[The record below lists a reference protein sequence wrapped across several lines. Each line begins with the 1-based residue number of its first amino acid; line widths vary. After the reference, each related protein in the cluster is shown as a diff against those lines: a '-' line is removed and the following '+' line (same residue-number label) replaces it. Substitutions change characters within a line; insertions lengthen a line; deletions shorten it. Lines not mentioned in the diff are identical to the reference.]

1 MDESQTQVS
10 YNVPSSLIISRK
22 LDTALRDSTVKEF
35 RKRQQSNELTKDD
48 KILLANA
55 PEGINWDKACDL
67 DNMPVALL
75 LEQLIGR
82 AEQVSFADSVTTR
95 AHALATHNIR
105 FQMDCMANSASSS
118 ISNALSD
125 HNLKKPFVHPLSQ
138 FEHCLSQLSQ
148 RLQTCVERFCM
159 TKQKIDYANRC
170 KLPEK
175 KAIKDAA
182 EVSHWYDTSTKL
194 YIIWSSRLCLM
205 RINNVWV
212 LHPRAAV
219 LMLHNKVSDILS
231 VSLTIRNNQGITLES
246 NAIQLWTEYLYELID
261 LALTYKRNYY
271 TIVKNLEGFA
281 AAEALLRHE
290 SWLNN
295 EYLNALD
302 TELHEDIGFKY
313 STSRLR
319 TVTLKMS
326 TPMIHEVSCLGKVL
340 GHPLVDMRLGAE
352 KLFDATRGDLEIN
365 NEAVASMVR
374 MAKHSFIENYVLQKG
389 TWPPISWHTDH
400 QLVPNRL
407 KYAWQK
413 GISLK
418 AVRIANT
425 YSQIVMQDMD
435 YIKLLAICEY
445 TCVDNIIPFLKD
457 KIISLRRSEV
467 LSKYFDHH
475 NNTKYTSWDE
485 TRVLLVYLLKPDLL
499 MDHHKYLQKYL
510 NAPSLKQLAD
520 YLIIRIVPKE
530 KELKLH
536 FRGFGCKTFE
546 DRLRGSIQEDNAAKL
561 MDQYCHEQAM
571 TLSELQIMKKL
582 SSFRHIKDA
591 YPGHKALTI
600 VVDAS
605 KWNNRQRHEVISPL
619 ANALLDPLMNTTIFS
634 RTHEAFQHTFCY
646 IPDEE
651 ETYYWDGQDG
661 GIEGQHQYTWDWAYI
676 PAIKSTLQDESH
688 QFFTVVKGDDLKMV
702 ILVPPGTDDFSD
714 MKGMKARIVTKI
726 SQRAKQFGHKIKV
739 EESYGSERYF
749 SFSKQASI
757 GPILLPQTSRKIQK
771 VYGSS
776 NAFLPFLDDMVAA
789 AFSNVHSATQTTV
802 DPISTYFVACFW
814 MYLHLC
820 NHGKY
825 RDSTDDQMLGL
836 SLVPSLLGGFPI
848 IYIHNMFV
856 RAESDLLSPFLH
868 LLMYADVTRPRLSST
883 MKNFLKV
890 TVRPLVLYG
899 KCVGV
904 ASLCE
909 DPYSLPIAKP
919 DLPSSRLRSLVRPV
933 IEDYNENRDIK
944 QLVRAAQPKQ
954 MDAFF
959 RVLNS
964 ASTWNGRVFSALYSC
979 TPGGLLNKF
988 LRKFESA
995 RSINEL
1001 FVKSLGKKKAD
1012 RQLKLVIAQE
1022 QYIHEWRV
1030 EVLNNYSGGK
1040 KNLFNQYDPC
1050 PGKFAANI
1058 RKELYLH
1065 DIEGVTMPPLQHQV
1079 KITTP
1084 TDSGEVVWD
1093 VMNHFSYHILPETES
1108 VLPGVFGYSYGGK
1121 KPFLGYATTAG
1132 TTVPQMNF
1140 VERDDVLSNVKN
1152 LVELADWCSRSSPS
1166 AADPTIWIQPNVNL
1180 LVDKLIK
1187 QYLDVPLQDISPFA
1201 GQVKSGTIQHHVR
1214 APKYRESIVPNTL
1227 TNIYTRILS
1236 ESDTHVTL
1244 SDKRRHVYVNFL
1256 HVMCYTINILS
1267 IVFHWSKKN
1276 LGNSFWSVTTDCS
1289 YCNRDIYETPIQFDE
1304 GLISL
1309 IQYHPIQQTMVSKR
1323 GRDLFMSSVRQMK
1336 AKRQVLRSG
1345 SEDNCLSLESGC
1357 MGVLQEIVDHT
1368 IAARSRLRDATTRH
1382 HINTSGETVLA
1393 NMMGTPERR
1402 EIGTSELKCMPLTLL
1417 FKFVMNII
1425 QSLTLRYCS
1434 TASHITAERIIRLIP
1449 AEELPWFPLTDF
1461 LSKSQRLN
1469 DLVVYSCRITKF
1481 GLGRVLESTTSACKY
1496 LGYMAWSPTVTI
1508 ERLNTVIYLSKYE
1521 PGSLL
1526 NHIMIACRNHK
1537 VEAVREMAGPRHK
1550 RQSAL
1555 YLEEVEQVEYM
1566 ASIAAACLIP
1576 ELDEDFI
1583 SQQIN
1588 EHAGQLEFSIQP
1600 ITAPADDI
1608 DCCLNYI
1615 WEGTG
1620 DDTLETESGHYID
1633 PKPFH
1638 QIVTEMPHLP
1648 WQLLIIEESANN
1660 YLELIVDT
1668 FTSIWLA
1675 NSGRVL
1681 TIINTDF
1688 ATCLQAVRRNKI
1700 MNEQLVSPSFPSFTG
1715 EAVSFKFEDIS
1726 DCELIKST
1734 RDYLEKD
1741 PGQSRVVTCRS
1752 MTYPMRPFEYPS
1764 HRTWTIGNSS
1774 CSRMIEIIY
1783 RLNMQVKYP
1792 KNLVAVCLADGFGSF
1807 STILSLHFPYSYI
1820 FYSSLQRVEG
1830 NRCIADSPMA
1840 RSFAELRSSAVDT
1853 GIGVSGIG
1861 DLGNAVSMDAIP
1873 TYVRG
1878 KLTEMNKSH
1887 VSLVCND
1894 MDWNFKWD
1902 VASDVTPYIM
1912 AMQISLVIAAQ
1923 LLTEKGIGIF
1933 KVCAHTHEI
1942 LADIWEVACHLFG
1955 KCKIIRLKSSAYCS
1969 RELYIITQ
1977 GPQTSRVQ
1985 TPKQLLFSGRIINA
1999 SIQTIS
2005 QTRTMFNQM
2014 MIRLTQG
2021 AQIDNVPLK
2030 GKLVKYKIPRIDA
2043 SQLCT
2048 GSVRVTELLGV
2059 NLHVIG
2065 PELVALPST
2074 ATRSI
2079 KQLLERII
2087 KIVETNIVSLTES
2100 MTAIRPADRRA
2111 KRAPIHHAIAPS
2123 IGLDTR
2129 AHNREIGYVIV
2140 ASVAFVSATR
2150 SVLNQIQVNIDS
2162 PRLFRANMQ
2171 NEFISTMRS
2180 EDYGLRRF
2188 NWHQNINEYIANP
2201 NYVSN
2206 LGDRPGV
2213 YWSQGYKLIQYLLP
2227 YTDE

>member
-1 MDESQTQVS
+1 MDESQTKVLYS
-10 YNVPSSLIISRK
+10 VPSSLISSRK
-22 LDTALRDSTVKEF
+22 LDTALRDSTVTEF
-35 RKRQQSNELTKDD
+35 RKRQQCNELTRDD

-55 PEGINWDKACDL
+55 PDDINWEKACDL

-75 LEQLIGR
+75 LEQLTER
-82 AEQVSFADSVTTR
+82 AEKVSFTDDSTTR
-95 AHALATHNIR
+95 AHALATLNIR
-105 FQMDCMANSASSS
+105 FQMDCMANSTSSS

-125 HNLKKPFVHPLSQ
+125 DNLKKSFVHPLSQ

-148 RLQTCVERFCM
+148 RLQVCVERFCM
-159 TKQKIDYANRC
+159 TKQKMDYANRC
-170 KLPEK
+170 KLSDELT
-175 KAIKDAA
+175 IKEAA
-182 EVSHWYDTSTKL
+182 GVSQWYDPSTKL

-205 RINNVWV
+205 RINNVWI

-219 LMLHNKVSDILS
+219 LMLHNKISDILS

-246 NAIQLWTEYLYELID
+246 NAIQLWTEYLYVLID
-261 LALTYKRNYY
+261 LALTHKRNYY
-271 TIVKNLEGFA
+271 TIAKNLEGLA
-281 AAEALLRHE
+281 AAESLLRHE
-290 SWLNN
+290 SWLND
-295 EYLNALD
+295 EYLTALD
-302 TELHEDIGFKY
+302 TELYEDIKFRY
-313 STSRLR
+313 TSSKLR
-319 TVTLKMS
+319 AVTLKMS

-340 GHPLVDMRLGAE
+340 GHPLVDMKLGAE

-365 NEAVASMVR
+365 DEAVASMVR

-389 TWPPISWHTDH
+389 TWPPVSWHTDH
-400 QLVPNRL
+400 QLVPDRL

-418 AVRIANT
+418 SIKISTT
-425 YSQIVMQDMD
+425 YSPIEMQDMD
-435 YIKLLAICEY
+435 YIKLLAISEY
-445 TCVDNIIPFLKD
+445 TCIDNIIPFLKD
-457 KIISLRRSEV
+457 RIISLKRSEV

-475 NNTKYTSWDE
+475 DSSKYTAWDE
-485 TRVLLVYLLKPDLL
+485 TRVLLVYLLKPDIL
-499 MDHHKYLQKYL
+499 MNHHKYLQKYL

-530 KELKLH
+530 KELKQH

-591 YPGHKALTI
+591 YPGHKTLTI

-605 KWNNRQRHEVISPL
+605 TWNNRQRHEVISPL
-619 ANALLDPLMNTTIFS
+619 ANALLDPLMNTSIFS

-646 IPDEE
+646 VPDEGD
-651 ETYYWDGQDG
+651 TYYWDGQEG

-702 ILVPPGTDDFSD
+702 ILVPPGTDDFAN
-714 MKGMKARIVTKI
+714 MKGMKDRVVTKI

-739 EESYGSERYF
+739 EESYGSEQYF
-749 SFSKQASI
+749 SFSKQASV

-776 NAFLPFLDDMVAA
+776 NAFLPFTDDEIAA
-789 AFSNVHSATQTTV
+789 AFSNAHSATQTTV
-802 DPISTYFVACFW
+802 DPIATYFVACFW

-825 RDSTDDQMLGL
+825 KTCTDDQMLGL

-868 LLMYADVTRPRLSST
+868 LLMYADLTRPRLARA
-883 MKNFLKV
+883 MKSFLKV
-890 TVRPLVLYG
+890 TPKPLMQEG
-899 KCVGV
+899 RWVGV

-909 DPYSLPIAKP
+909 DPYSLPIVKP
-919 DLPSSRLRSLVRPV
+919 DLPSSRLRSLVRPIV
-933 IEDYNENRDIK
+933 EDYNENKDIK

-959 RVLNS
+959 NVLAS
-964 ASTWNGRVFSALYSC
+964 ATTWNGRVFSALYSC

-1001 FVKSLGKKKAD
+1001 FVKSLGRKKAD
-1012 RQLKLVIAQE
+1012 LQLKIVIAQE
-1022 QYIHEWRV
+1022 QYIHTWRV
-1030 EVLNNYSGGK
+1030 DVLQNGGGGK
-1040 KNLFNQYDPC
+1040 KNLFNQYDLC

-1058 RKELYLH
+1058 RRELYLV
-1065 DIEGVTMPPLQHQV
+1065 DIEGVTMPPLQHQIR
-1079 KITTP
+1079 ITTP
-1084 TDSGEVVWD
+1084 NDSGKIAWD
-1093 VMNHFSYHILPETES
+1093 VANHFSYHILPETES

-1166 AADPTIWIQPNVNL
+1166 PTDPNVWITPNVDL

-1187 QYLDVPLQDISPFA
+1187 QYLDVSLQDISPFA
-1201 GQVKSGTIQHHVR
+1201 GQVKNGTIQHHVR

-1227 TNIYTRILS
+1227 TNIYTRVLS

-1256 HVMCYTINILS
+1256 HVMCYTINIIS
-1267 IVFHWSKKN
+1267 IVLHWSKEKF
-1276 LGNSFWSVTTDCS
+1276 GGSFWAVTTDCS
-1289 YCNRDIYETPIQFDE
+1289 YCIRDIYETPIRFDE

-1323 GRDLFMSSVRQMK
+1323 GKELFLASVRQMEV
-1336 AKRQVLRSG
+1336 KRQVLRPRM
-1345 SEDNCLSLESGC
+1345 EDESLSLESGC

-1368 IAARSRLRDATTRH
+1368 VAARGRLRDATTRH
-1382 HINTSGETVLA
+1382 HISTSGEAVLA

-1402 EIGTSELKCMPLTLL
+1402 EIGTSELKCMPLSIL
-1417 FKFVMNII
+1417 FKFMMNII
-1425 QSLTLRYCS
+1425 QSLTLRYCN
-1434 TASHITAERIIRLIP
+1434 TASHITAERIIRLTP
-1449 AEELPWFPLTDF
+1449 AEELPWFPLTDY

-1469 DLVVYSCRITKF
+1469 DLIVYSCRITKF
-1481 GLGRVLESTTSACKY
+1481 GLGRVLESTKSACKY

-1508 ERLNTVIYLSKYE
+1508 ERLNLVVYLSKYE
-1521 PGSLL
+1521 PKSLL
-1526 NHIMIACRNHK
+1526 NHIMRACRNHK
-1537 VEAVREMAGPRHK
+1537 VEAVREMAGPLHR

-1555 YLEEVEQVEYM
+1555 SLEEAEQVRYM

-1576 ELDEDFI
+1576 ELDKDII
-1583 SQQIN
+1583 SQRVDENI
-1588 EHAGQLEFSIQP
+1588 GQLEFNLYP
-1600 ITAPADDI
+1600 IVAPNEDI
-1608 DCCLNYI
+1608 DSCLRYI
-1615 WEGTG
+1615 WEGEG
-1620 DDTLETESGHYID
+1620 DAVFETESGLYVD

-1638 QIVTEMPHLP
+1638 QIVTEMSYLP
-1648 WQLLIIEESANN
+1648 WQFLIIEDLADDHLTLITETFES
-1660 YLELIVDT
+1660 V
-1668 FTSIWLA
+1668 WLA
-1675 NSGRVL
+1675 NSKRIL

-1700 MNEQLVSPSFPSFTG
+1700 MNEQLVSPSFPSLTG
-1715 EAVSFKFEDIS
+1715 TAVNFNIEAILNP
-1726 DCELIKST
+1726 ELLKSS
-1734 RDYLEKD
+1734 RDYLETS
-1741 PGQSRVVTCRS
+1741 PGQPRIVTCGSVR
-1752 MTYPMRPFEYPS
+1752 YPMRPFEYAS

-1783 RLNMQVKYP
+1783 RLNMQTKHP
-1792 KNLVAVCLADGFGSF
+1792 RNLVAVCLADGFGSF

-1820 FYSSLQRVEG
+1820 FYSSLQRVES

-1840 RSFAELRSSAVDT
+1840 RSFAGLRSSAVDT

-1861 DLGNAVSMDAIP
+1861 DLGKSITMEAIP

-1878 KLTEMNKSH
+1878 KITEVNRSH
-1887 VSLVCND
+1887 ISLVCND

-1902 VASDVTPYIM
+1902 TASDVTPYIM
-1912 AMQISLVIAAQ
+1912 AMQMSLVIAAQ
-1923 LLTEKGIGIF
+1923 LLSERGIGIF
-1933 KVCAHTHEI
+1933 KVCAHAHEI
-1942 LADIWEVACHLFG
+1942 LADIWEMACHLFG
-1955 KCKIIRLKSSAYCS
+1955 KCKVIRLKSSAYCS

-1977 GPQTSRVQ
+1977 GPKKSRV
-1985 TPKQLLFSGRIINA
+1985 PMSKQLLTSGHIMNA
-1999 SIQTIS
+1999 STSTIS
-2005 QTRTMFNQM
+2005 QTRTMFDQM
-2014 MIRLTQG
+2014 ISSIIRG
-2021 AQIDNVPLK
+2021 ARGESILLK
-2030 GKLVKYKIPRIDA
+2030 SKVVTYTIPGIET

-2059 NLHVIG
+2059 NLHIIG
-2065 PELVALPST
+2065 PELVRLPPT
-2074 ATRSI
+2074 AVHRI
-2079 KQLLERII
+2079 KQLLGRII
-2087 KIVETNIVSLTES
+2087 RIVESNIVGLIGN
-2100 MTAIRPADRRA
+2100 MTSVRPADRRCN
-2111 KRAPIHHAIAPS
+2111 RAPIHHAMAPS
-2123 IGLDTR
+2123 IDLNTR
-2129 AHNREIGYVIV
+2129 AHNREIGYTIV
-2140 ASVAFVSATR
+2140 TSAAFLSATQH
-2150 SVLNQIQVNIDS
+2150 VLHQVNMNTIDRKS
-2162 PRLFRANMQ
+2162 
-2171 NEFISTMRS
+2171 
-2180 EDYGLRRF
+2180 
-2188 NWHQNINEYIANP
+2188 
-2201 NYVSN
+2201 V
-2206 LGDRPGV
+2206 V
-2213 YWSQGYKLIQYLLP
+2213 
-2227 YTDE
+2227 